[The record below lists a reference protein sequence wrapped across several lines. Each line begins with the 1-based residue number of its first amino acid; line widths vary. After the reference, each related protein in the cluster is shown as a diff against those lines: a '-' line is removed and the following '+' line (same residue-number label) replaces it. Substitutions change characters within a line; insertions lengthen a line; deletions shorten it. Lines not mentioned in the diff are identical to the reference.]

1 MQTSKSKKIEKLLKD
16 YAAHSEV
23 MREMQKQQKELRQ
36 EIINQMRESAL
47 ICGDYIAVLSDCTRS
62 AIDKNKL
69 KEDFGQD
76 FIDKYTVVSEYQ
88 KLEVKAA

>member
-23 MREMQKQQKELRQ
+23 LREMQKQQKEMRQ
-36 EIINQMRESAL
+36 EIINSMRESAL
-47 ICGDYIAVLSDCTRS
+47 SCGDYIAVLSDCTRQTL
-62 AIDKNKL
+62 DKDKL

-76 FIDKYTVVSEYQ
+76 FINKYTTISEYQ